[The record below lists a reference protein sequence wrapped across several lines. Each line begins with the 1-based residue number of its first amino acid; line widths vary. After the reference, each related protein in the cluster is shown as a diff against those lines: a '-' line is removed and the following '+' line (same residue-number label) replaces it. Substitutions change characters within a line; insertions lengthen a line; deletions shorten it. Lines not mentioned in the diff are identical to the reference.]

1 MHIYSFLASSN
12 GDAVIVVPFIM
23 FAAII
28 VLLVRGVEN
37 QEQDQQTKIEE
48 NREHTRR
55 EAIKNFAR
63 GVSQLPRPKGLWL
76 VMRGQA
82 ASCIQL
88 AG

>member
-1 MHIYSFLASSN
+1 MLIYSFLASSN

>member
-48 NREHTRR
+48 NRERTRR

-63 GVSQLPRPKGLWL
+63 GVSEDIKRNFEKNKRNW
-76 VMRGQA
+76 
-82 ASCIQL
+82 
-88 AG
+88 

>member
-37 QEQDQQTKIEE
+37 QEQYQYNQKVKVRQECIKRTIE
-48 NREHTRR
+48 
-55 EAIKNFAR
+55 
-63 GVSQLPRPKGLWL
+63 GL
-76 VMRGQA
+76 RNQNNKKF
-82 ASCIQL
+82 
-88 AG
+88 

>member
-37 QEQDQQTKIEE
+37 QEQDQYNKKEKERQECIKRTIE
-48 NREHTRR
+48 
-55 EAIKNFAR
+55 
-63 GVSQLPRPKGLWL
+63 GL
-76 VMRGQA
+76 RNQNNKKF
-82 ASCIQL
+82 
-88 AG
+88 